1 MSLPQAIYKRSE
13 IPVADYLMSLQQAL
27 RDEFMQGFR
36 TLEHVSN
43 FIGRPSLDRREAGVP
58 LEETD
63 YLIQSKDKNSEEYH
77 SNMKGWLSVLFKY
90 DRGDTE
96 SKMNFT
102 MAPMDGRAMKYKTA
116 YKLVTEYGEHCPI
129 AQYSILA
136 PNTILNRHTG
146 PENRT
151 GKYIRIHIPLIVPD
165 GDVFLEVNGNEV
177 KWDDL
182 FGFNNQFVH
191 SAYNYT
197 DQYRLIFLIDLDRE
211 FIGMSPGEPWDNR
224 FEELSTQPFVRKKDT
239 Q

>member
-224 FEELSTQPFVRKKDT
+224 FEELSTRPFVRKKET